1 MRTTGVS
8 HGNFIIASV
17 IPIILCAPKYLAG
30 TMSLGEVMQAAA
42 AFIQVQYAFNWIVDN
57 YPRLADWTASA
68 RRVSQLIVSLDGLDR
83 TEQDKSV
90 GSIVRVEGKDAA
102 IRLRGLSVALTD
114 GTIVI
119 DDADVRVELGE
130 KVLLAGESGT
140 GKSTLVRAI
149 AGLWPWGEGEVMI
162 RPGAKLFLMP
172 QRPYIPLGTLRRAV
186 TYPLPVDS
194 MDDDTLRTALSEVG
208 LDHVAE
214 RLDEEAPWSNVLSGG
229 EQQRLSFA
237 RLLLHRP
244 DIVVMDESTSALD
257 TDSQARLMTR
267 LGELLPD
274 MAVISVGHRAELEQF
289 HERKLN
295 LVRREGG
302 ARLVP
307 GDVLGPPIS
316 IAGTLLRRWRGPPWK
331 RQVSAS
337 VTPTE
342 ADAPPPRS

>member
-1 MRTTGVS
+1 
-8 HGNFIIASV
+8 
-17 IPIILCAPKYLAG
+17 
-30 TMSLGEVMQAAA
+30 
-42 AFIQVQYAFNWIVDN
+42 
-57 YPRLADWTASA
+57 
-68 RRVSQLIVSLDGLDR
+68 
-83 TEQDKSV
+83 
-90 GSIVRVEGKDAA
+90 
-102 IRLRGLSVALTD
+102 
-114 GTIVI
+114 
-119 DDADVRVELGE
+119 
-130 KVLLAGESGT
+130 
-140 GKSTLVRAI
+140 VRAI

-194 MDDDTLRTALSEVG
+194 MDGDTLRTALSEVG